1 MNLMTQAAKLLNG
14 VETIQEWLGAGAVTV
29 SPELAQQRATICIG
43 CPKNIK
49 GGLISA
55 SIAEAI
61 RKQVELKN
69 KLNLRVAGEKELG
82 RCAACLCESRL
93 KIWLPLRN
101 ILPEPSERANFE
113 QNYCWLLKE
122 AEKENL

>member
-1 MNLMTQAAKLLNG
+1 MNLMSQAAKLLNG
-14 VETIQEWLGAGAVTV
+14 VEIIQEWLGAGAITV
-29 SPELAQQRATICIG
+29 SPEQAQIRANICIA

-55 SIAEAI
+55 SIAEAVK
-61 RKQVELKN
+61 RQVEIKN

-82 RCAACLCESRL
+82 RCSACLCESKL

-101 ILPEPSERANFE
+101 ILPDDSERANFDE
-113 QNYCWLLKE
+113 KCWLLTE
-122 AEKENL
+122 PNENLK